1 MAAREFTISLQCEI
15 PRLADQKTTAF
26 WTETR
31 QSDGSYKITK
41 RENDSKSR
49 EWIITGIP
57 EWAHV
62 TKVKIRDNGTYTPSQ
77 VYVFNNWWL
86 DGSYA
91 TSERIAEKLNALD
104 HFEGSTYA
112 MSTLMVAPTSPVKGG
127 TQAAHYMSQTFDCS
141 KAWLDI
147 TYEGASF
154 GELEY
159 NPIKFGNIETLTVIP
174 ASSKVFSNTLTHDIL
189 WGMDDDPASSYHHAL
204 ADRVLTDVEII
215 PYTWMA
221 AIPDALSGPATC
233 VIRTYIDGEDMGTRD
248 LPFICYTT
256 AEELPP
262 PIISPTIVP
271 VNTYLTGCSDIYQ
284 YYTDVEVVANA
295 VGQYGASITTYSIIS
310 DYGESVDDDL
320 SIDYFSSA
328 GNKTFTV
335 YATDSRGATNSQTVT
350 GTVIA
355 ATKPQITSYSVSR
368 NPDNPAKILVTLSC
382 NIDGCGGYNHFDTA
396 NSIIEYK
403 QNDGIVLGHDSIP
416 VDEDETTYSTVDN
429 PDIITYMFSTA
440 AGYIIVATVEDS
452 RYNTSLSANIIP
464 SHVGLYL
471 SACNYGVAVGKV
483 SDATVANHMFQE
495 SYPAYFDV
503 DVTVNGKMT
512 AAALSGDGTNITNA
526 KAEYVDVSGTS
537 MSFAIHEYSADVSFG
552 INNVITFVKA

>member
-1 MAAREFTISLQCEI
+1 MAAREFTISIKCEI
-15 PRLADQKTTAF
+15 PADQDIRTKCQ
-26 WTETR
+26 WTEERNGATWKIYNR
-31 QSDGSYKITK
+31 QSGSKE
-41 RENDSKSR
+41 RV
-49 EWIITGIP
+49 WIITGLP
-57 EWAHV
+57 EWAYV
-62 TKVKIRDNGTYTPSQ
+62 TKVSIRDNG
-77 VYVFNNWWL
+77 VYVPANTPVYNNYWL
-86 DGSYA
+86 NGSTA
-91 TSERIAEKLNALD
+91 TSQRIADYLNAMD
-104 HFEGSTYA
+104 HFEGNTYKMA
-112 MSTLMVAPTSPVKGG
+112 TLMVPPLSAVKHPVS
-127 TQAAHYMSQTFDCS
+127 AQTYAQMFDVTET
-141 KAWLDI
+141 WLDI

-159 NPIKFGNIETLTVIP
+159 DPIKFGNIETLTVIP
-174 ASSKVFSNTLTHDIL
+174 ASSKAFSNIFTHDIL
-189 WGMDDDPASSYHHAL
+189 WGMDDDPASAYHHAL
-204 ADRVLTDVEII
+204 ADHVLTDVEII

-233 VIRTYIDGEDMGTRD
+233 VIRTYIDGEDVGTRD
-248 LPFICYTT
+248 IPFTCYTT
-256 AEELPP
+256 TEELPP

-403 QNDGIVLGHDSIP
+403 QNDGTVLGHDEIP